1 MAGLINLPETS
12 FTYLSQF
19 FKIVFI
25 PVLRLRVLQTV
36 QPDCFLLHLPLL
48 VPLRR
53 LCLFRLYRL
62 VLVQI
67 GEIDIDEVRGQVLK
81 VLLKM

>member
-25 PVLRLRVLQTV
+25 PVLRRRVLQTV
-36 QPDCFLLHLPLL
+36 HPYCLLLHHPLL
-48 VPLRR
+48 VPLRW